1 MIGIGAMP
9 RWMRAS
15 AEVDLNQLWWS
26 IRPAMRSQVAG
37 QLDRGEVRRWARRSG
52 FFAVIDRDG
61 FFSISRSASCAR
73 RTLRIDAQPGRH
85 LMALGQ
91 ALGYPVCC
99 CLAARRRSEE
109 GLDAWGEV
117 ISSRRFAGLFRL
129 IHPGGYVAGRSNI
142 SHIPCSS
149 RCAASLRMARAF
161 VGERGRP
168 VRRATRGPG
177 PNRGRAGFPVRG

>member
-1 MIGIGAMP
+1 
-9 RWMRAS
+9 MRAS
-15 AEVDLNQLWWS
+15 AEVDLDQLRWS
-26 IRPAMRSQVAG
+26 IRPVMRSQVAG
-37 QLDRGEVRRWARRSG
+37 QLNRGEVRRWARRFG
-52 FFAVIDRDG
+52 FFAAIDRDG
-61 FFSISRSASCAR
+61 FFSISRNASYAR
-73 RTLRIDAQPGRH
+73 RTLRIDARSGQH

-117 ISSRRFAGLFRL
+117 ISKRRFAGLFRL
-129 IHPGGYVAGRSNI
+129 INPGGYVAGRSSI

-161 VGERGRP
+161 VGERGWPARH
-168 VRRATRGPG
+168 AIRGPG
-177 PNRGRAGFPVRG
+177 PHRGRAGIPVRT